1 MKKRRLLTQEEFERV
16 AAGAEMEPKTLR
28 LAHQVL
34 VEGRRQ
40 VVVAAEEG
48 YSRAWLSE
56 LVARFYQR
64 VENLERTHVPEN
76 WIVDSV
82 CLPKE
87 LWPQVR
93 DLERDARARL
103 TRSSA

>member
-1 MKKRRLLTQEEFERV
+1 MKKRRLLTQEEFERA
-16 AAGAEMEPKTLR
+16 AAGAEMEAKTLR

-40 VVVAAEEG
+40 VTVAAEEG

-56 LVARFYQR
+56 LVARFYER
-64 VENLERTHVPEN
+64 VMTLERTHLPED
-76 WIVDSV
+76 WIVDTV

-87 LWPQVR
+87 LWPKVR

-103 TRSSA
+103 TSSSA